1 MIKTETTIRVRYGE
15 TDQMGYVY
23 YGAYAQ
29 YFEVA
34 RVEAMRSLG
43 ITYREME
50 EKGVLMPV
58 IHFEINYK
66 KAALYDDE
74 VRIVTTIKELPYTRI
89 TFHSESFNQ
98 KNELLNTGSVTL
110 VFLDRNKKKPMM
122 SPDWFLKPFE
132 DLFEE

>member
-1 MIKTETTIRVRYGE
+1 MIKTETTLRVRYGE

-23 YGAYAQ
+23 YGVYAQ
-29 YFEVA
+29 YYEVA

-43 ITYREME
+43 LTYREME

-132 DLFEE
+132 DLFEK